1 MSDEDRQ
8 SHLPPMRL
16 LCESLNQQRR
26 DGDTS
31 VMTDWF
37 AEYAIVNGP
46 LSLELAG
53 TVTVQ

>member
-46 LSLELAG
+46 LSLELPG